1 MIAFT
6 RQFWIFGIKP
16 GISIATV
23 ILLGLER
30 EFCAFGLAQKA
41 EAQIGKVCTSVIT
54 LPDGRFIYKNSAPLR
69 NARGI
74 MIGLRYEPTL
84 IMNSSAYSSRGGTK
98 AYDSNGSVIGTC
110 PWASAHGFSGG
121 RFRCTMKTSSLRR
134 TAVKNTKNPAVFFN
148 YKGTAC
154 VKVPD
159 AGRCYGSVK
168 GGCNRLIS

>member
-1 MIAFT
+1 MRNFT
-6 RQFWIFGIKP
+6 
-16 GISIATV
+16 
-23 ILLGLER
+23 LGLLAL
-30 EFCAFGLAQKA
+30 FCALGTVQKA
-41 EAQIGKVCTSVIT
+41 EAQIGSVCSSTIS

-69 NARGI
+69 NSRGV

-84 IMNSSAYSSRGGTK
+84 IMNSSAYSSRGGTTL
-98 AYDSNGSVIGTC
+98 YDSNGNKVGTC

-134 TAVKNTKNPAVFFN
+134 AVVKSSKNPAVFIK
-148 YKGTAC
+148 YKGSAC